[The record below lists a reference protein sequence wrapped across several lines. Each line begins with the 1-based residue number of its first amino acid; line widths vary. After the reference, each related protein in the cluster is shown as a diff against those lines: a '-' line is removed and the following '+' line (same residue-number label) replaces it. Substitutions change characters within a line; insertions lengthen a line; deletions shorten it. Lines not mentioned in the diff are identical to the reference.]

1 MRQFLMPALLWFS
14 ILGSGLLAGV
24 YFAFSAFVMTALGR
38 LDQATGIAAMNAVD
52 AAIVRSLFMPVF
64 LGTTLAAASLAVL
77 GFLRWGEPGAT
88 ALLAGGVIYVL
99 GMFVVTVAFNVPLND
114 ALAAVEPS
122 SVEAEELWTR
132 YLRDW
137 TIWHHVRTLASMIA
151 LAAFVFALCAE

>member
-1 MRQFLMPALLWFS
+1 M
-14 ILGSGLLAGV
+14 
-24 YFAFSAFVMTALGR
+24 
-38 LDQATGIAAMNAVD
+38 
-52 AAIVRSLFMPVF
+52 
-64 LGTTLAAASLAVL
+64 
-77 GFLRWGEPGAT
+77 
-88 ALLAGGVIYVL
+88 LAGGVIYVL

-137 TIWHHVRTLASMIA
+137 TIWNHVRTLASMIA